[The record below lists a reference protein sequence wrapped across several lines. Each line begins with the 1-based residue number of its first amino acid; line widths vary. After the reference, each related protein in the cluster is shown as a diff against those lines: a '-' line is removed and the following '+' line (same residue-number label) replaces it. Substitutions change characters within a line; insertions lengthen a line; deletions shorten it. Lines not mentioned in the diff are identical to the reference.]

1 MNRRDVPPRL
11 PERAA
16 ILLLAAC
23 GAVAL
28 LTARSSPA
36 EAAPD
41 FSAFAAADI
50 RLAVQ
55 RALAEKDPRDRIRAV
70 QAAVE
75 GADSADA
82 ARALVD
88 LVFREAQPQPV
99 LDVAVL
105 ALARMRDAD
114 ALGAMEKAATTAPR
128 RLLVVEALGRSESP
142 GAAAALAGFLADKDP
157 RVRAAAVSAYADR
170 SDAGPPDAGRRDGL
184 RTALSDEEWTV
195 RAAATRGIGRLG
207 DRSLG
212 RDLTW
217 AMRRASGR
225 EIDDIEAALVQ
236 LTGKRFGPDP
246 GAYERLWDPPIEGA
260 VWKAPPTSFASPL
273 VTTRSERIL
282 FVLQTSETMRDPV
295 GVGAEDSDVVKSVA
309 AAGEDLAEE
318 LRAAKTKLEVAR
330 VHLRAMLRTLRD
342 GVRFDVMTY
351 TGSATFAF
359 GSLTAAD
366 DSSRRRAESRIARLS
381 PGGQPDIAEAV
392 LRIYDPKGKD
402 AVVAPDGPD
411 TVIFFTDGALPT
423 TGENDRAEIIS
434 RVARWARARQVR
446 FHVIAV
452 GQNDASVV
460 GALSGGP
467 PPGTMQTIP

>member
-28 LTARSSPA
+28 AAARSSA
-36 EAAPD
+36 AVAAPD
-41 FSAFAAADI
+41 ASTLAAADI
-50 RLAVQ
+50 RIAVQ

-88 LVFREAQPQPV
+88 LVFRDAQPQPV

-105 ALARMRDAD
+105 ALARMRDDA
-114 ALGAMEKAATTAPR
+114 ALGAMEKAATTTPR

-142 GAAAALAGFLADKDP
+142 GAVAALAALLPDKDP

-170 SDAGPPDAGRRDGL
+170 SDAGRRDGL
-184 RTALSDEEWTV
+184 RTALSDAEWTV

-207 DRSLG
+207 DLSLG

-217 AMRRASGR
+217 ALRRATGR
-225 EIDDIEAALVQ
+225 EIDDIEAALAQ
-236 LTGKRFGPDP
+236 LTGKRYGPDP
-246 GAYERLWDPPIEGA
+246 GAYERLWDPPIEGPL
-260 VWKAPPTSFASPL
+260 WKAPPPSFASPL
-273 VTTRSERIL
+273 VTTRSGRVL
-282 FVLQTSETMRDPV
+282 FILQTSETMRDPV
-295 GVGAEDSDVVKSVA
+295 GVGAEETDVVKSVA
-309 AAGEDLAEE
+309 AAGADLAED
-318 LRAAKTKLEVAR
+318 LRAAKTKLDVAR

-351 TGSATFAF
+351 SGSTTFAF

-392 LRIYDPKGKD
+392 LRVYDPKGKD
-402 AVVAPDGPD
+402 AALAPDGPD
-411 TVIFFTDGALPT
+411 TVILFTDGALPT

-434 RVARWARARQVR
+434 RITRWARARQVR

-452 GQNDASVV
+452 GQNDPSVV

-467 PPGTMQTIP
+467 PPGTMQSIP